1 MSEKKNLMTCLTSA
15 EPPAGAAA
23 PAAGGDA
30 LGAAFEALK
39 SHDWGKDPGA
49 LKAIDDALAASRGNA
64 AARKGLE
71 ARLAAVLKVD
81 VPRAAK
87 VHVCRRL
94 SRLGSADSVPALTAL
109 LPDEDLSHMGRYALE
124 VLPCPEAGKALRDAL
139 PLVRIV
145 APGGDLRVDQNN
157 DGYPDGIT
165 EYTLMKRL
173 PSDRLAPPGWM
184 GVPGDESPDGL
195 FITEPAAAGDL
206 KAVHEGLYWSVN
218 EHVGAERDNPGITIR
233 LVAKDATGQVVGGL
247 LAWTTLRKS
256 DSSRCRGVSTLRIP
270 APSASIRS
278 RICSLKRPNCSGD
291 ICRSAETAVS
301 RTGSRSAGDRFRTL
315 SPTLSS
321 CRSSMGEADSASD

>member
-64 AARKGLE
+64 AARKELE
-71 ARLAAVLKVD
+71 ARLAAVLKAD

-94 SRLGSADSVPALTAL
+94 SRLGSADSVPALAAL

-139 PLVRIV
+139 PLVKGKLLVGAVNSLGARRDLESTTLLV
-145 APGGDLRVDQNN
+145 ALLSDSDPAVSGAAVGALGQMGTREAANALRAFLDAA
-157 DGYPDGIT
+157 PK
-165 EYTLMKRL
+165 ERRL
-173 PSDRLAPPGWM
+173 LAADSCLACAERLLAAGEKEAAKEIYKALSSSQEPEHVRLAATQ
-184 GVPGDESPDGL
+184 GL
-195 FITEPAAAGDL
+195 Q
-206 KAVHEGLYWSVN
+206 K
-218 EHVGAERDNPGITIR
+218 
-233 LVAKDATGQVVGGL
+233 
-247 LAWTTLRKS
+247 
-256 DSSRCRGVSTLRIP
+256 
-270 APSASIRS
+270 
-278 RICSLKRPNCSGD
+278 
-291 ICRSAETAVS
+291 
-301 RTGSRSAGDRFRTL
+301 
-315 SPTLSS
+315 
-321 CRSSMGEADSASD
+321 